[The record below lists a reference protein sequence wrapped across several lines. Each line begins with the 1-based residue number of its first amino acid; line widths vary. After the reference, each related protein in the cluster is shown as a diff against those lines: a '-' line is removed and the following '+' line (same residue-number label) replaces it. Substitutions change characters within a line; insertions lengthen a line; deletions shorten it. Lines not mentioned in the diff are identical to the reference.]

1 MTNNNGERGVVLVVV
16 LWVVASMALLVS
28 AFNATVRGSATVITS
43 ERISAERRAVLEGGL
58 EIVAAQLLAD
68 TDAREW
74 PRDGTPQTFQVG
86 SHRLRARVQNASGLV
101 DLNQSDEVLLLGLIQ
116 EVAGSSS
123 DATMIRDR
131 ILDWRDNDT
140 RRRFRGAEDFNYERA
155 GRHHG
160 AGDTDF
166 VHVSQLRDVL
176 GVSTALYQRL
186 VPFVTVFNSDG
197 RINPRTAPRRVLL
210 AIPGVTQAEALRVVE
225 RRKEKSDD
233 LLGSNSASDDGVI
246 NDNEVRRTSTGLTQN
261 NQFLTRDSS
270 SATIVRIDL
279 LNSTGK
285 AILTLEATVMLGADD
300 GAPYRVLTWQLAR
313 SSLGN
318 WEG

>member
-1 MTNNNGERGVVLVVV
+1 MPKNSGERGVVLVVV

-28 AFNATVRGSATVITS
+28 AFNATVRSGATVITS
-43 ERISAERRAVLEGGL
+43 ERISAERRGVLEGGL

-68 TDAREW
+68 KDAREW
-74 PRDGTPQTFQVG
+74 PRDGTSRTVKFG
-86 SHRLRARVQNASGLV
+86 IHRLRAHVQNASGLV

-116 EVAGSSS
+116 EVAGSSA

-155 GRHHG
+155 GRNHG

-186 VPFVTVFNSDG
+186 APFVTVFNSDG
-197 RINPRTAPRRVLL
+197 RINPQIAPRRVLS
-210 AIPGVTQAEALRVVE
+210 AIPGVTPAEALRIVE
-225 RRKEKSDD
+225 QRKEKSDNKFVA
-233 LLGSNSASDDGVI
+233 NSASGAATADD
-246 NDNEVRRTSTGLTQN
+246 NDVRRASTGLTQN
-261 NQFLTRDSS
+261 NQLLTRDTS

-279 LNSTGK
+279 LNGRGK
-285 AILTLEATVMLGADD
+285 ATLTLKATVMLGADE

-313 SSLGN
+313 SSLVGQ
-318 WEG
+318 EG